1 MVEFRCGKMKVDGNG
16 TTVRADP
23 RKGRLTVKKSPEDD
37 LMHLTWT
44 DRSQGLTEDDFIIF
58 PGDAVFEYVEQAK
71 DNAKNNRVYVL
82 KFTSTRKLHFYWMQ
96 EPSNE
101 KDAEYAGKVNAYI
114 NGVRTPFSSSCLC
127 LDDEQESDPSAPAGI
142 SASIGQA
149 DQVSFFIML
158 LGGH

>member
-1 MVEFRCGKMKVDGNG
+1 M
-16 TTVRADP
+16 AD
-23 RKGRLTVKKSPEDD
+23 LIVVW
-37 LMHLTWT
+37 H
-44 DRSQGLTEDDFIIF
+44 I
-58 PGDAVFEYVEQAK
+58 
-71 DNAKNNRVYVL
+71 RVYVL
-82 KFTSTRKLHFYWMQ
+82 KFTSTRKLHFYWMQVSCEQGKHPAELSCRQ

-149 DQVSFFIML
+149 DQVSFIML